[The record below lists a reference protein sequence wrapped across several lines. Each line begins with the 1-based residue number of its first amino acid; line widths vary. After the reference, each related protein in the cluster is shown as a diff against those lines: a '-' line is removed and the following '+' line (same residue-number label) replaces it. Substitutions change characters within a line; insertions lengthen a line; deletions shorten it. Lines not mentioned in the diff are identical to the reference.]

1 MNEQKKYRVL
11 RRLAYLSQYIL
22 SPAYAPTK
30 EQLVKARLEYQA
42 LKKQLV
48 NDLLTKKRKMT

>member
-1 MNEQKKYRVL
+1 MLKDKYQIH

-30 EQLVKARLEYQA
+30 EQLVKARLEYRA

-48 NDLLTKKRKMT
+48 DMILKEKER